1 MQKKS
6 IFILL
11 ALGLVAA
18 LFVTAN
24 ATANS
29 GSQKF
34 VVSVDNIANYRF
46 KDSGVFNTPVGSA
59 NPGPL
64 LPGSSYQWTFY
75 GNEGDYVNFATMF
88 VQSNDWFFGPDEIGI
103 PLYRNGIA
111 TSGDVTHY
119 VKLWDGG
126 TEVDQPV
133 SSGADQAP
141 RQAAANTGAADHD
154 STVRQILTD
163 ALPAVNEQIRVTL
176 TPGGNGRFTLNIA
189 NISGN
194 SSVATPL
201 APGVG
206 VVHNGPSPL
215 FINGQSDL
223 GIGLEALAEDGNPA
237 ALAGYLA
244 GHTGINTPLAPSA
257 WLVHQNR
264 GELFASGTRASAGL
278 EALAEDGGPGAL
290 VASLAGKNAGAAA
303 VGRGA
308 SGPGPIFA
316 PTGNYSFEITASPGD
331 HFSLANMFVQSN
343 DWFFGINSLP
353 LFDTDGNPISGN
365 VTHHV
370 TLYDAGTEV
379 DQTAGFGSNQAPR
392 QAGPNTGPSQDGVVH
407 PVTDVP
413 FSNESGVIHVTI
425 TPIN

>member
-6 IFILL
+6 ILILIILSLL
-11 ALGLVAA
+11 AAFAA
-18 LFVTAN
+18 AN
-24 ATANS
+24 VSAND
-29 GSQKF
+29 GEQKF
-34 VVSVDNIANYRF
+34 IVSVDNVANFRF
-46 KDSGVFNTPVGSA
+46 TDSGVFNTPVGAA

-75 GNEGDYVNFATMF
+75 GHEGEYVNFATMF
-88 VQSNDWFFGPDEIGI
+88 VQSNDWFFAPDEIGI
-103 PLYRNGIA
+103 PLYKNGVA
-111 TSGDVTHY
+111 TSGDVTAY

-126 TEVDQPV
+126 TEIDQPV
-133 SSGADQAP
+133 GTGADQAP
-141 RQAAANTGAADHD
+141 RQAGPDTGAADHD
-154 STVRQILTD
+154 TNVRQILTD
-163 ALPAVNEQIRVTL
+163 ALPRVNEQIRVTL
-176 TPGGNGRFTLNIA
+176 TPGGNGRFTLTIT
-189 NISGN
+189 NISDS

-206 VVHNGPSPL
+206 VVHTAPAPF
-215 FINGQSDL
+215 FINGQPDL
-223 GIGLEALAEDGNPA
+223 GIGLEALAEDGNA
-237 ALAGYLA
+237 AVLGGYLEA
-244 GHTGINTPLAPSA
+244 HTGINTPLAPSA
-257 WLVHQNR
+257 WLVHQNA

-278 EALAEDGGPGAL
+278 EALAEDGGPGVL
-290 VASLAGKNAGAAA
+290 VAEFAGQNAGAAA

-316 PTGNYSFEITASPGD
+316 PTGNYSFEITARPGD

-353 LFDTDGNPISGN
+353 LFDADGNPIVGN

-379 DQTAGFGSNQAPR
+379 DQPAGFGPDQAPR
-392 QAGPNTGPSQDGVVH
+392 QAGPNTGAAEGGVVH
-407 PVTDVP
+407 PVTNAR
-413 FSNESGVIHVTI
+413 FTNESGVIHITI